1 MARGIFS
8 QLVKAGIGFDTALK
22 IVNSALVVKSGDES
36 LATIDVAVLDLFSG
50 CVELRKAGAPVTI
63 LRQDGQAKRI
73 DAPSLPVGILNDA
86 HFAKADAVLRDGDLV
101 VLLSD
106 GALAAGDDWLCET
119 VEQWQGL
126 SPQDLAEELVA
137 EAVARRSDGHDDDV
151 TVLVLR
157 MTTPQPIPKDEDEEK
172 AG

>member
-1 MARGIFS
+1 M
-8 QLVKAGIGFDTALK
+8 
-22 IVNSALVVKSGDES
+22 
-36 LATIDVAVLDLFSG
+36 AVLDLFSG

-63 LRQDGQAKRI
+63 LRQGGQANASTPLRC
-73 DAPSLPVGILNDA
+73 PVGILNDA

-106 GALAAGDDWLCET
+106 GALAARGRLAVRDGGT
-119 VEQWQGL
+119 VARPFAAG
-126 SPQDLAEELVA
+126 LAEELVA

-157 MTTPQPIPKDEDEEK
+157 MTTPSQSPRTRTKKRPGKKD
-172 AG
+172 

>member
-1 MARGIFS
+1 M
-8 QLVKAGIGFDTALK
+8 
-22 IVNSALVVKSGDES
+22 
-36 LATIDVAVLDLFSG
+36 DLFSG